1 MFRPFAEW
9 LATTPVSAT
18 LQNAAWVIPVSQ
30 SIHIIGMSVLFA
42 SALMINMR
50 LLRVT
55 RFGRPA
61 AQLVRT
67 LLPWM
72 WAALGALLAT
82 GTVQTIA
89 EPVRQFVTPAF
100 WAKMSMIVVVV
111 TMTTI
116 FTRYLRRKAALGDGG
131 VTPPRGARLFA
142 VLSTTLWVAII
153 ICGRFIGYTSA
164 FYQ

>member
-1 MFRPFAEW
+1 
-9 LATTPVSAT
+9 VSAA

-50 LLRVT
+50 LLGVT

-72 WAALGALLAT
+72 WTALGALLAT

-111 TMTTI
+111 TMTAI
-116 FTRYLRRKAALGDGG
+116 FMHHLRRKAADGDGAAKRPSG
-131 VTPPRGARLFA
+131 TRLFA
-142 VLSTTLWVAII
+142 VLSTMLWVAII
-153 ICGRFIGYTSA
+153 ICGRLIGYTSA

>member
-1 MFRPFAEW
+1 MFRPFANW
-9 LATTPVSAT
+9 LETTPVSAA
-18 LQNAAWVIPVSQ
+18 LQNAAWVVPVSQ

-50 LLRVT
+50 LLGVT

-67 LLPWM
+67 LVPWM
-72 WAALGALLAT
+72 WIALIALLAT

-89 EPVRQFVTPAF
+89 EPVRQFVAPVF
-100 WAKMSMIVVVV
+100 WAKMSMILVVV
-111 TMTTI
+111 TMTAL
-116 FTRYLRRKAALGDGG
+116 FTRYLRHKAADGD
-131 VTPPRGARLFA
+131 TAAAHSPGARLFA
-142 VLSTTLWVAII
+142 VLSTMLWVAIVV
-153 ICGRFIGYTSA
+153 CGRFIGYTSA